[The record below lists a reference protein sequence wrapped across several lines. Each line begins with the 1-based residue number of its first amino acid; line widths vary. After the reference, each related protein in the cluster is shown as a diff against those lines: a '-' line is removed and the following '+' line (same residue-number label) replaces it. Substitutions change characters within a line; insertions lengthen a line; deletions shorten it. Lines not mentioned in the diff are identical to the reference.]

1 MLDPRALDS
10 FVVAAEVLNFS
21 EAAARRNT
29 VQSAI
34 STHIRKLEEQLGQ
47 RLFDRGRGQGMVL
60 TPEGKAFLAYARRI
74 LNLSEEALAAMQAPK
89 GQRVIRLGTNV
100 TLAMSVV
107 ARALK
112 QFAPNNPDVKIE
124 ILCDR
129 SDQLLPQMEAGDIDL
144 ALMMDQ
150 GKRADRIFVEHDQL
164 VWVAGPEFQLPE
176 DGAVPLVF
184 LNDGRDLRTYA
195 FAALDRIGRQG
206 AIVHSSPHPM
216 GVRAFVVADLAAT
229 VLPKRAVVAP
239 LKTLGAVDGLPEL
252 GGIGIALY
260 RRMQGGR
267 PDFDAFGAAL
277 HAEIKR
283 SG

>member
-1 MLDPRALDS
+1 MDPRALDS

-34 STHIRKLEEQLGQ
+34 STHIRKLEQQLGQ

-60 TPEGKAFLAYARRI
+60 TAEGKAFLAYARRI
-74 LNLSEEALAAMQAPK
+74 LNLSEEAVAAMQAPK

-112 QFAPNNPDVKIE
+112 QFAPDNPDVKIE

-129 SDQLLPQMEAGDIDL
+129 SDQLLPQLEAGEIDL

-164 VWVAGPEFQLPE
+164 VWVAGPDFRSQSTVRCLWFFSMMAGICAPMPLPRWT
-176 DGAVPLVF
+176 VS
-184 LNDGRDLRTYA
+184 DGRGRLCIPARTRWVCGP
-195 FAALDRIGRQG
+195 LWWRIWQRRCCQVGR
-206 AIVHSSPHPM
+206 
-216 GVRAFVVADLAAT
+216 L
-229 VLPKRAVVAP
+229 
-239 LKTLGAVDGLPEL
+239 
-252 GGIGIALY
+252 
-260 RRMQGGR
+260 
-267 PDFDAFGAAL
+267 L
-277 HAEIKR
+277 HR
-283 SG
+283 

>member
-1 MLDPRALDS
+1 MDPRALDS

-34 STHIRKLEEQLGQ
+34 STHIRKLEQQLGQ
-47 RLFDRGRGQGMVL
+47 RLFDRGRGQGKVL
-60 TPEGKAFLAYARRI
+60 TAEGKAFLAYARRI
-74 LNLSEEALAAMQAPK
+74 LNLSEEAVAAMQAPK

-112 QFAPNNPDVKIE
+112 QFAPDNPDVKIE

-129 SDQLLPQMEAGDIDL
+129 SDQLLPQLEAGEIDL

-164 VWVAGPEFQLPE
+164 VWVAGPDFRMPE
-176 DGAVPLVF
+176 HGAVPLVF

-195 FAALDRIGRQG
+195 FTALDRIGRQG

-229 VLPKRAVVAP
+229 VLPSRAVVAP
-239 LKTLGAVDGLPEL
+239 LKTLGAAQGLPEL

-267 PDFDAFGAAL
+267 TDFDAFGAAL
-277 HAEIKR
+277 HAEMKR
-283 SG
+283 EG